1 MKITLRANTLR
12 GQRKVVGI
20 TSMGCLT
27 IFLGFVSV
35 TSSFIA
41 VILAI
46 AGKGNAAAI
55 LALITGVCFGLIKIF
70 SNILRHEVAKI
81 AADTSGDFVTVYK
94 EKENA

>member
-1 MKITLRANTLR
+1 M
-12 GQRKVVGI
+12 RKMVGI

-35 TSSFIA
+35 TCAFISI
-41 VILAI
+41 ILAI

-55 LALITGVCFGLIKIF
+55 LAIIVGVSFALIKIF
-70 SNILRHEVAKI
+70 SNILRHEVADM

-94 EKENA
+94 EN